1 MGRKILVIGGGLIAG
16 YLVLTHY
23 TGFAK
28 DLGAASNGGI
38 GLTKALQ
45 GR

>member
-1 MGRKILVIGGGLIAG
+1 VNRALKWGAGLIAG

-28 DLGAASNGGI
+28 DVSAGSSGAVSI
-38 GLTKALQ
+38 TKALQ